1 VEEFAM
7 KNVPAAIACLVVG
20 LMFVTPSLNAQKR
33 KPAAVP
39 QPAVASPMDS
49 EMADLAR
56 VTAATQS
63 DLADLSTEKHSF
75 NWKTAWRFWHR
86 ESSTSTKTQ
95 QIADSLQRNLR
106 DAMPGLIHDAQ
117 TSGSFTATFKL
128 YNNLSVLC
136 ELLDS
141 LAESTGPDKK
151 GPLANDSAAM
161 GRIRQDL
168 ATFLEQKAAA
178 LDATGKPPYPW
189 TSTASSNG
197 KAPKKIVIDD
207 NVPEKKP
214 VTKRTVASQQ

>member
-1 VEEFAM
+1 M
-7 KNVPAAIACLVVG
+7 KNVPAAIACLAVSLALAV
-20 LMFVTPSLNAQKR
+20 PSLNAQKR
-33 KPAAVP
+33 KPAAAP
-39 QPAVASPMDS
+39 QPAPAVASPMDS

-63 DLADLSTEKHSF
+63 DLADLKTEHSF

-128 YNNLSVLC
+128 YNNLSVVC
-136 ELLDS
+136 ENLDS
-141 LAESTGPDKK
+141 LADSIGSDKK

-168 ATFLEQKAAA
+168 ATFVEQKAAA

-207 NVPEKKP
+207 NVPDKRP
-214 VTKRTVASQQ
+214 VTKRTVAAQQ